1 MIAAG
6 GTGGHVY
13 PAVAVARELAALAPG
28 RPLTFLGGA
37 AGLEARVVPRE
48 GFRFLAVP
56 SGPWRRSRPWT
67 AVRGAA
73 LALQGAVRARA
84 VLRAERASAVFST
97 GGFAAAPT
105 LIAAAAT
112 GIPIVLHEPN
122 EVPGL
127 VTRLFARVAARVTTG
142 SAGAAA
148 RIGGAR
154 VLVTG
159 VPVRASLLA
168 GDREAD
174 RRALGVPPE
183 AFVVLVLGGSQGASA
198 INDAVAAAL
207 PLLADAPAPI
217 VLVWA
222 CGRGGE
228 AAATAAADR
237 FAGRAR
243 GPADHDA
250 NGGPVRSAD
259 AAVAR
264 AGASTVAE
272 LMAGGVPAIL
282 VPYPHAAANHQWHN
296 ASALAREGAALLL
309 EEPRLDGRRLA
320 ELLHALA
327 ADRGRREA
335 MAERARA
342 SGRPGAARAV
352 AEAVLEAVAC

>member
-48 GFRFLAVP
+48 GVRFLAVP
-56 SGPWRRSRPWT
+56 SGPGRRSRPWT

-159 VPVRASLLA
+159 VPV
-168 GDREAD
+168 
-174 RRALGVPPE
+174 
-183 AFVVLVLGGSQGASA
+183 
-198 INDAVAAAL
+198 
-207 PLLADAPAPI
+207 
-217 VLVWA
+217 
-222 CGRGGE
+222 
-228 AAATAAADR
+228 
-237 FAGRAR
+237 
-243 GPADHDA
+243 
-250 NGGPVRSAD
+250 
-259 AAVAR
+259 
-264 AGASTVAE
+264 
-272 LMAGGVPAIL
+272 
-282 VPYPHAAANHQWHN
+282 
-296 ASALAREGAALLL
+296 
-309 EEPRLDGRRLA
+309 
-320 ELLHALA
+320 
-327 ADRGRREA
+327 
-335 MAERARA
+335 
-342 SGRPGAARAV
+342 
-352 AEAVLEAVAC
+352 